1 MMIPPPLRTLIDE
14 PATVVPAT
22 IPLPQVIPPPARIL
36 SSASSS
42 LPTTVPDTLKSAP
55 PVTDPVNVDTPATD
69 KPAPTINSLI
79 SCVPPRGTV
88 PTRLPPID
96 ILPPSIKS
104 PSDILTVPINPPA

>member
-1 MMIPPPLRTLIDE
+1 MIPLPIINPPPLRTLIDE

-69 KPAPTINSLI
+69 KPVSYTHLTLPT
-79 SCVPPRGTV
+79 
-88 PTRLPPID
+88 
-96 ILPPSIKS
+96 K
-104 PSDILTVPINPPA
+104 A